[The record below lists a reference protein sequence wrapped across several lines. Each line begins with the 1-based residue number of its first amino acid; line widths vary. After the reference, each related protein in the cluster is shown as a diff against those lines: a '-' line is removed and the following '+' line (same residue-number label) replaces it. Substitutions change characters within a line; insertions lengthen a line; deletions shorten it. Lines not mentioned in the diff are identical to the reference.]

1 MSPDVIVVGGGVIGS
16 AITYWL
22 VRDGARV
29 DLYDRGDSG
38 QATRVSAGLLAP
50 HSERHPQDALGRLA
64 RESAALHP
72 RLAAE
77 LRERTGIDAGYRAT
91 GLLRLAMTDD
101 EERGLRAAAH
111 EDGASS
117 WLARDRLLE
126 LEPAI
131 GEEVRGAVF
140 SDESQVSPA
149 PLARSLQRAAAEL
162 GASVHQG
169 TAVDTLEIEG
179 SRVSGVHIGSSK
191 VPAEEVVLATGA
203 WTAAWQDQLKT
214 RLPLRPVRGQMVLLE
229 SPLPAV
235 RHILFTSEGYLALKA
250 EGHVYVGATQEEAG
264 FDARATLDGITG
276 LLALARR
283 IVPALSGATVLAS
296 GAGLRP
302 ATPDGMPLIGRLP
315 GWAGISVAAGHF
327 RNGILLAP
335 ITAELMSD
343 LLAGRRPR
351 LAVEAFDPARFLVHA
366 A

>member
-64 RESAALHP
+64 RESASLHP

-91 GLLRLAMTDD
+91 GLLRLAMTDE
-101 EERGLRAAAH
+101 EERGLRAAAS
-111 EDGASS
+111 EDGASG

-131 GEEVRGAVF
+131 GAEVRGYIS

-149 PLARSLQRAAAEL
+149 PLARSLQHAAAGL

-191 VPAEEVVLATGA
+191 VPAE
-203 WTAAWQDQLKT
+203 
-214 RLPLRPVRGQMVLLE
+214 
-229 SPLPAV
+229 
-235 RHILFTSEGYLALKA
+235 
-250 EGHVYVGATQEEAG
+250 
-264 FDARATLDGITG
+264 
-276 LLALARR
+276 
-283 IVPALSGATVLAS
+283 
-296 GAGLRP
+296 
-302 ATPDGMPLIGRLP
+302 
-315 GWAGISVAAGHF
+315 
-327 RNGILLAP
+327 
-335 ITAELMSD
+335 
-343 LLAGRRPR
+343 
-351 LAVEAFDPARFLVHA
+351 
-366 A
+366 